1 MDELRK
7 GIQELEQER
16 DKIKQETDKLKQ
28 ETDKIKQEVDK
39 IKQERDEE
47 REKSRKTTLEEY
59 IAAIHNNVFSRF
71 TVQSDPDFQSK
82 GSIPAPTNKVC
93 PTRLEPWSD
102 FISKQRDALT
112 QLHNTISTND
122 QVYESRLGLA
132 AIGNMAGSRPIA
144 DEKSLESFVHSSVE
158 YPVTII
164 INKLKD
170 AQGVRDIFNLGGGI
184 DFENHEHALSDTN
197 PEVVAQAQSLEAA
210 ARNQPPQ
217 PLQTPSSARLRP
229 DRICV
234 YRSGQDSMNR
244 SILYIC
250 EYKPPHKL
258 TRLQLQFALRSMNV
272 IETVVNRRTTPTE
285 QVPEARFQYFA
296 DKLTAS
302 ALTQTYNYMIQC
314 GLEYSLLTTGEAI
327 VFLKIDWQRPS
338 TLYFHLADPSDEVR
352 VHGRDGYYCTAV
364 SQYLAFSLMVFGP
377 PGAGTPIHTQEERL
391 RAKDAAGHWCVDFT
405 DTHRSIPTDDPASPP
420 RIWSTTA
427 YHPSIDKAVP
437 RSPHLLRPSTLRQR
451 PPQDVPDRHP
461 PRNDTQDGSSECEEC
476 PYTPSPQVRSL
487 RSDASHGAS
496 QRTRGS
502 KRNPPSRPQT
512 GGRENGDYC
521 TQRCLLGLVNGTPLD
536 ERCPNAALH
545 RRVEAGKHH
554 PISHAEFVRL
564 TYDQLETSLDDG
576 VVPLYL
582 EGARG
587 VLFRIT
593 LLAYGYTFVGKGTIE
608 VFIPTL
614 QHEEAMYK
622 HLEQNQGLDIP
633 VYLGS
638 VDLRSM
644 NKIYYYDFR
653 VYIVYIVLMSW
664 GGVAIDSSVDMDK
677 VRGCLRAIHNNGVAH
692 RDVRRW
698 NVLSDPRTDRV
709 MVVDFERASLA
720 ELAQAVPNERPRD
733 GSTHRPKSRDRAVV
747 QHHMFAEDIE
757 NVEFMFSA
765 T

>member
-1 MDELRK
+1 MDELQRQ
-7 GIQELEQER
+7 IQEMERER
-16 DKIKQETDKLKQ
+16 DELKR
-28 ETDKIKQEVDK
+28 
-39 IKQERDEE
+39 ERDEE
-47 REKSRKTTLEEY
+47 REKTRNATLEEY
-59 IAAIHNNVFSRF
+59 IAANHNSVFSRF
-71 TVQSDPDFQSK
+71 TIQSDPDLQSK
-82 GSIPAPTNKVC
+82 GSTPAPTDKIC

-102 FISKQRDALT
+102 FISKQRDALAK
-112 QLHNTISTND
+112 LYNTIPSND
-122 QVYESRLGLA
+122 QLYDPRIILA
-132 AIGNMAGSRPIA
+132 ATGNKVKSRPIA
-144 DEKSLESFVHSSVE
+144 DEKSLEKFMDDAVE
-158 YPVTII
+158 YPVTTI
-164 INKLKD
+164 INNLKD
-170 AQGVRDIFNLGGGI
+170 PARG
-184 DFENHEHALSDTN
+184 DTN
-197 PEVVAQAQSLEAA
+197 PEVVAEAQNSEAA

-217 PLQTPSSARLRP
+217 TPSSARLRP
-229 DRICV
+229 ERICV

-258 TRLQLQFALRSMNV
+258 TRPQLQFALRLMNV
-272 IETVVNRRTTPTE
+272 IETVVNRRTIPTE

-338 TLYFHLADPSDEVR
+338 TLYFHLAEPSDEVR
-352 VHGRDGYYCTAV
+352 VHERDGYYCTAV

-391 RAKDAAGHWCVDFT
+391 RALYLDHHTSSDPTRSANVL
-405 DTHRSIPTDDPASPP
+405 HRMS
-420 RIWSTTA
+420 R
-427 YHPSIDKAVP
+427 
-437 RSPHLLRPSTLRQR
+437 L
-451 PPQDVPDRHP
+451 
-461 PRNDTQDGSSECEEC
+461 
-476 PYTPSPQVRSL
+476 
-487 RSDASHGAS
+487 
-496 QRTRGS
+496 RTRGAQIPRVRKHEAS
-502 KRNPPSRPQT
+502 VAVLRMVPARGLEAAGAASAIRRRALR
-512 GGRENGDYC
+512 REAEDYC
-521 TQRCLLGLVNGTPLD
+521 TQRCLLGLVKGTPLD

-564 TYDQLETSLDDG
+564 MYDQLETSLDDG
-576 VVPLYL
+576 VVPLCL
-582 EGARG
+582 GGARG

-622 HLEQNQGLDIP
+622 HLKQNQGLDIP
-633 VYLGS
+633 VHLGS
-638 VDLRSM
+638 VDLRGM

-698 NVLSDPRTDRV
+698 NVLSDPRTGQ
-709 MVVDFERASLA
+709 VVVIDFERVAREA
-720 ELAQAVPNERPRD
+720 GTIPPRTS
-733 GSTHRPKSRDRAVV
+733 GA
-747 QHHMFAEDIE
+747 
-757 NVEFMFSA
+757 
-765 T
+765 